1 MVVMYSLK
9 VSRGRRNRFGYNF
22 YSIGVFWCVVAVLDD
37 SCGVIV
43 PVGEGVEVTRL
54 VVPPRSMLVLR

>member
-22 YSIGVFWCVVAVLDD
+22 YSIGVFLCVVAVLDD
-37 SCGVIV
+37 SVIV
-43 PVGEGVEVTRL
+43 PVGEGVG
-54 VVPPRSMLVLR
+54 